1 MIHLYLTIIH
11 ARPLTLPSRPK
22 KKKKSNH
29 NAVTEKLKTSNGHP
43 VISKDNGVR
52 VQWAVVVKS
61 RFFFVVNNK
70 KKVGKNKNKQT
81 KKKLFSMEKR
91 RNGLMPI
98 TNTMSL
104 PKCLRVVS
112 AQKIKNKQ
120 IVWTEILKKLLINL
134 SSIVERLKEKEY
146 IT

>member
-11 ARPLTLPSRPK
+11 ARPLTLPSRPP
-22 KKKKSNH
+22 KKKSNH

-61 RFFFVVNNK
+61 RFFFLKIK
-70 KKVGKNKNKQT
+70 KKKKWGRIKTIKQ
-81 KKKLFSMEKR
+81 KKLFSMEKR

-112 AQKIKNKQ
+112 AQKIKKQ
-120 IVWTEILKKLLINL
+120 TNCLNWNLKKLLINL